1 MQNYLSIGIGVVTI
15 VPALFLFFKFRKF
28 RKGNK
33 LLKEDW
39 TKDTVYL
46 FQFYRLK
53 CIPSI
58 SPFALKLETWL
69 RFKEIEY
76 ESIEGTKFSRGGG
89 QVPFVELNG
98 EEIFDSNVII
108 PTLEKHFG
116 IEEEPNHDEVTKG
129 GAHAVMRML
138 DQHTVYSY
146 FWYRYVEHWVD
157 EFFPLWTF
165 PIPGLLRV
173 FLRKIQPRGMRRKG
187 WAIGHGRLPTEQ
199 IYELGMADWKALSQF
214 LGSKR
219 FMCGDEMT
227 TVDCCAFAHLCQILN
242 IPLNHPFKPFILEQ
256 CPNLVQYVERIRNK
270 LWSDWD
276 ELGRNGW

>member
-1 MQNYLSIGIGVVTI
+1 MLPNYLSIGMGLVAI
-15 VPALFLFFKFRKF
+15 VPALFLLYRKSRKFFRK
-28 RKGNK
+28 KI
-33 LLKEDW
+33 LKEDW
-39 TKDTVYL
+39 TKDVVYL
-46 FQFYRLK
+46 YQFARLK

-69 RFKEIEY
+69 RLKNITY
-76 ESIEGTKFSRGGG
+76 ESIEGSRFSRGGG

-98 EEIFDSNVII
+98 EEIFDSNVIV
-108 PTLEKHFG
+108 PTLQKHFA
-116 IEEEPNHDEVTKG
+116 IEEESSKG

-146 FWYRYVEHWVD
+146 FWYRYVEHWTD

-165 PIPGLLRV
+165 PIPGLLRKM
-173 FLRKIQPRGMRRKG
+173 LGKMQPIGMRRKG
-187 WAIGHGRLPTEQ
+187 WAVGHGRLPTGT

-219 FMCGDEMT
+219 FLCGDEIT
-227 TVDCCAFAHLCQILN
+227 TADCSAFAHLCQILF
-242 IPLNHPFKPFILEQ
+242 IPLKHPFKPFVVEH
-256 CPNLVQYVERIRNK
+256 CANLVGYADRMRDE